1 MKFTCFISRNFTF
14 RDKIK
19 NPLAAGIF
27 ISRNCCPAP
36 QPSVLCAFSISKSP
50 LNWPLPRTTFS
61 VFTVVMRYAIKHY
74 FIYGF
79 SYTNV
84 LYLQCSEKQKT
95 TTETDSLRCSN
106 SVVVYGEI
114 IQPMSMVVNNF
125 FVKSVKFFLSLL
137 LLQQKLQF

>member
-1 MKFTCFISRNFTF
+1 MFTCFIIRNFTF
-14 RDKIK
+14 PGKIK
-19 NPLAAGIF
+19 NPLAAGVF

-50 LNWPLPRTTFS
+50 LNWPLPRTTLS
-61 VFTVVMRYAIKHY
+61 VFMVVMRYAIKHY
-74 FIYGF
+74 YIYGF
-79 SYTNV
+79 SYTNIW
-84 LYLQCSEKQKT
+84 YLQCYEKQKT
-95 TTETDSLRCSN
+95 TTEIDSLRCCN

-114 IQPMSMVVNNF
+114 IQPMSMVVNSF

>member
-1 MKFTCFISRNFTF
+1 MFTCFIIRNFTF
-14 RDKIK
+14 PGKIK
-19 NPLAAGIF
+19 NPLAAGVF

-84 LYLQCSEKQKT
+84 WYLQCYEKQKT
-95 TTETDSLRCSN
+95 TTEIDSLRCSN

>member
-1 MKFTCFISRNFTF
+1 MFTCFIIRNFTF
-14 RDKIK
+14 PGKIK
-19 NPLAAGIF
+19 NPLAAGVF

-50 LNWPLPRTTFS
+50 LNWPLPRTTLS
-61 VFTVVMRYAIKHY
+61 VFTVAIRYAMKHY
-74 FIYGF
+74 YMYGF
-79 SYTNV
+79 SYTNIQYV
-84 LYLQCSEKQKT
+84 QCSEKQKT
-95 TTETDSLRCSN
+95 TTEIDSLRCCN